1 MEKTNSESKS
11 EDKSNEEE
19 KVDDLLNTFN
29 KQLKIE
35 QKSADQKVN
44 NRFKPYESKN
54 KKRKRKS
61 LSQKVQA
68 KYMLFIFT
76 QTIIKKSKNSSM
88 ISISGRPCR
97 RRKTSVAN
105 FQKLLGGIAL
115 DRVFNR
121 RPSSCVRGRSKRK

>member
-1 MEKTNSESKS
+1 MENANSESKS

-68 KYMLFIFT
+68 KYIPPIFT
-76 QTIIKKSKNSSM
+76 QKIIKKSRNSSM
-88 ISISGRPCR
+88 ISISGGSYR

-105 FQKLLGGIAL
+105 FQKLLG
-115 DRVFNR
+115 
-121 RPSSCVRGRSKRK
+121 